1 MVGFR
6 YIVVN
11 TLHTGDKIMMIIII
25 IIIIILT
32 YSMVQSPS

>member
-1 MVGFR
+1 VLSEKEGGGELDAELF
-6 YIVVN
+6 VKPTTN
-11 TLHTGDKIMMIIII
+11 TI

>member
-25 IIIIILT
+25 IIIILT